1 MVEAKVSLGL
11 GFFVLKLVS
20 ENLYV
25 NGDPLRSSTEKLV
38 SAHGIGRIP
47 APRGPDVLP
56 AITPGAPVHEFA
68 SRVFRFL
75 RDALFLQGHLE
86 TVVRHGAVLSGEK
99 LQDHVPSARIDTR
112 HSAAAA
118 ELGDLE
124 DLPVHIFQQR
134 EVVAAV
140 TRDILRRPVFSGI
153 FVLGYLKLYKT
164 YLLQESA
171 NIINK

>member
-1 MVEAKVSLGL
+1 M
-11 GFFVLKLVS
+11 LKLVS

-25 NGDPLRSSTEKLV
+25 NGDPLRGSTEKLV

-56 AITPGAPVHEFA
+56 AITPGAPVHELA

-99 LQDHVPSARIDTR
+99 LQDHVPPARIDTR

-118 ELGDLE
+118 ELGDLK
-124 DLPVHIFQQR
+124 DLPVHVFQQR

-140 TRDILRRPVFSGI
+140 TRDILRSVLSGI
-153 FVLGYLKLYKT
+153 FVLGYLNKLYKT

>member
-1 MVEAKVSLGL
+1 
-11 GFFVLKLVS
+11 VLKLVS

-25 NGDPLRSSTEKLV
+25 NGDPLRGSTEKLV

-56 AITPGAPVHEFA
+56 AITPGAPVHELA

-99 LQDHVPSARIDTR
+99 LQDHVPPARIDTR

-118 ELGDLE
+118 ELGDLK
-124 DLPVHIFQQR
+124 DLPVHVFQQR

-140 TRDILRRPVFSGI
+140 TRDILRSVLSGI
-153 FVLGYLKLYKT
+153 FVLGYLNKLYKT